1 MHYTVKL
8 RLKNLLEE
16 RGISQKQ
23 LAIMAGL
30 RESTVSDIARGTRTA
45 INFEHLGKI
54 ATALDIDD
62 IRKIID
68 LEKQ

>member
-45 INFEHLGKI
+45 INFEHLRKI

>member
-54 ATALDIDD
+54 ATALDI
-62 IRKIID
+62 
-68 LEKQ
+68 